1 MHGNKIYFSY
11 HISKIYALSILE
23 YAQFFVPSRRPVVSC
38 LMMMIT
44 QIRDSVR
51 PAATMTNDQ
60 LQGTWQTTQR
70 HNNLSVTFVS
80 PPSEGNVKIVNINI
94 VIVAFYGLV
103 FCEKEKETI
112 APGHQLG

>member
-51 PAATMTNDQ
+51 PAATMTMTSSRAHDRQ
-60 LQGTWQTTQR
+60 HKDTIISASDSSVRRQR
-70 HNNLSVTFVS
+70 AT
-80 PPSEGNVKIVNINI
+80 
-94 VIVAFYGLV
+94 
-103 FCEKEKETI
+103 
-112 APGHQLG
+112 

>member
-1 MHGNKIYFSY
+1 MHGNKIYFSH

-51 PAATMTNDQ
+51 PAATMTSSRAHDRQ
-60 LQGTWQTTQR
+60 HKDTIISASDSSVRRQR
-70 HNNLSVTFVS
+70 AT
-80 PPSEGNVKIVNINI
+80 
-94 VIVAFYGLV
+94 
-103 FCEKEKETI
+103 
-112 APGHQLG
+112 

>member
-1 MHGNKIYFSY
+1 MHGNKIYFSH

-51 PAATMTNDQ
+51 PAATMTMTSSRAHGRQHKD
-60 LQGTWQTTQR
+60 TIISASDSSVRRQR
-70 HNNLSVTFVS
+70 AT
-80 PPSEGNVKIVNINI
+80 
-94 VIVAFYGLV
+94 
-103 FCEKEKETI
+103 
-112 APGHQLG
+112 